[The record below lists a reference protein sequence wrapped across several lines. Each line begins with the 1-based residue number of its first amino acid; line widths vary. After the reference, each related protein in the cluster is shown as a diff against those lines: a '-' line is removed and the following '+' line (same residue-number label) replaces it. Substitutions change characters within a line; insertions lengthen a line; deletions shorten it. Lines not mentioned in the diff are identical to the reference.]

1 MTITLHSKIVNQID
15 FRLVSITVKLSCYSE
30 NQQDFRLV
38 LKHKIRLF
46 LATAEFFISQVTLKK
61 KVKLLAT
68 ELYPEIFLLINYKIT
83 LTFTDIVFRY
93 YLKTGFF
100 PFGCD
105 RITIF
110 LLKRRK
116 RLYRRAIIYIG
127 ETFQY

>member
-15 FRLVSITVKLSCYSE
+15 FRLVSITVKLSCYFE

-46 LATAEFFISQVTLKK
+46 LATVEFFISQVTLKK

-100 PFGCD
+100 
-105 RITIF
+105 RLVAIVSRF